1 MALSVEQLAAVSY
14 PAVLAEMRKA
24 TNQWHESAAL
34 REFERQGVVEKVSY
48 GENIEIPLDYR
59 RNPDGA
65 VMASDQETASLTKTE
80 VVTSA
85 VYDIA
90 QIKYDVTM
98 TKADTEVK
106 NPTETQKISL
116 VKQLLENAINSHDA
130 LVEDCIFTT
139 SAEGGIEVNGLDN
152 LIKTD
157 GLGTVGGINAST
169 ETFWRNAVETY
180 TDGTDIEAGMTQL
193 YNEIMRGSGSQLAPK
208 FMLSGITPYSQYEG
222 GLQTLQRFVDTSEA
236 DGGFKILAFKNM
248 RYAFSDRGG
257 TNVYFLNPKAYKLTV
272 SKQCFR
278 EKSDTVPIQGQAAS
292 NFYIYSA
299 LQFVISNRSRL
310 GVLYVG

>member
-1 MALSVEQLAAVSY
+1 MALTVEQIAAVSY

-34 REFERQGVVEKVSY
+34 REFERQGVVERVAY
-48 GENIEIPLDYR
+48 GENIEVPLDYR

-65 VMASDQETASLTKTE
+65 VMASDQDTAALTKTE

-90 QIKYDVTM
+90 QLKYDVTM
-98 TKADTEVK
+98 TKGDEVK
-106 NPTETQKISL
+106 NPSETQKISL

-139 SAEGGIEVNGLDN
+139 SAEGGVEVNGLDN

-157 GLGTVGGINAST
+157 GLGTVGGIVANT

-193 YNEIMRGSGSQLAPK
+193 YNEIMRGSGSSLAPK
-208 FMLSGITPYSQYEG
+208 FILSGITPHSQYEG

-236 DGGFKILAFKNM
+236 DGGFKILAFKNL
-248 RYAFSDRGG
+248 RYVFSDRGG
-257 TNVYFLNPKAYKLTV
+257 TSLYFLNPKAYKLTV
-272 SKQCFR
+272 SKQAFR
-278 EKSDTVPIQGQAAS
+278 DKSDTVPIQGQAAS
-292 NFYIYSA
+292 TFYIYSA
-299 LQFVISNRSRL
+299 LQFVVTNRSRL